1 MINILIPLSGSSKFF
16 NAEEYFYPKMLI
28 EIMGKPMIQ
37 LAIENLQTIQQ
48 DLQFIFIVKKHDCI
62 KFHLDDTL
70 RLLTDGKCKII
81 VLDRETKGAAC
92 SALMAIEAIND
103 TNPLVIANF
112 DQVIDDSLVGIF
124 EELSRSDGDAGCL
137 VFNTTHPRWSFVL
150 LDENDYVLETAEKR
164 PLSRNAIAG
173 FYYYK
178 QGKDFVQAA
187 QSMILKSCSNSE
199 VFYISSTFNELIL
212 KDKKI
217 KALRIPNE
225 KYHSFYT
232 PQKIEEYEKGL

>member
-1 MINILIPLSGSSKFF
+1 MINVLIPLSGGSKFF
-16 NAEEYFYPKMLI
+16 DSEEYFYPKMLV

-37 LAIENLQTIQQ
+37 HAIENLQTMQQ
-48 DLQFIFIVKKHDCI
+48 ELQFIFVVKKSDCI
-62 KFHLDDTL
+62 QFHLDDTL
-70 RLLTDGKCKII
+70 RLLTDETCKII
-81 VLDRETKGAAC
+81 VLDEETKGAAC
-92 SALMAIEAIND
+92 SALMAIDSINND
-103 TNPLVIANF
+103 NPLVIANF
-112 DQVIDDSLVGIF
+112 DQVIDSNLSDLYDEFRDSG
-124 EELSRSDGDAGCL
+124 SDAGCL

-150 LDENDYVLETAEKR
+150 LDGNDFVLETAEKR

-178 QGKDFVQAA
+178 QGKDFVEAA
-187 QSMILKSCSNSE
+187 QSMILKSCSNAD
-199 VFYISSTFNELIL
+199 VFYISPTFNELIL
-212 KDKKI
+212 KNKSI

>member
-1 MINILIPLSGSSKFF
+1 MINVLIPLSGGSKFF
-16 NAEEYFYPKMLI
+16 DSEEYFYPKMLI
-28 EIMGKPMIQ
+28 EVLGKPMIQ
-37 LAIENLQTIQQ
+37 HAIENLQSLQK
-48 DLQFIFIVKKHDCI
+48 DLQFIFVVKKSDCM

-81 VLDRETKGAAC
+81 VLDQETKGAAC
-92 SALMAIEAIND
+92 SALMAVDAIND
-103 TNPLVIANF
+103 SNPLVIANF
-112 DQVIDDSLVGIF
+112 DQVIDGNLADVF
-124 EELSRSDGDAGCL
+124 NELSRSDSDAGCL

-150 LDENDYVLETAEKR
+150 LDEDDYVLETAEKR

-178 QGKDFVQAA
+178 QGKDFVEAA
-187 QSMILKSCSNSE
+187 QSMILKSCSNAD
-199 VFYISSTFNELIL
+199 VFYISPTFNELIL
-212 KDKKI
+212 KGKKI